1 MLQTITPHHDAHHTR
16 TMSTSLEA
24 LTASIGDGKRH
35 LLLAASGSVATIK
48 LPEVIAA
55 LAGAHGPGRL
65 SIRVV
70 LTRAAA
76 HFLAGQAAEQPTLSA
91 VAAMPCVDAV
101 YGDADEWG
109 PRPWRRG
116 GDILHI
122 ELRRWADLMVIAPL
136 SANTLAKIANGLC
149 DNLLTSVV
157 RAWDTDAAVDGRRKR
172 IVVCP
177 AMNTAMWRH
186 PITARQ
192 IRTLEREW
200 GVATATAPAPAA
212 PDGDAE
218 ETGGGGAEVDANTNG
233 AAAAAAAAAASQSTT
248 GGDGGGGWFEVMHPQ
263 SKVLACGDIGVGG
276 MADWREIVRVIEAR
290 LGLGA

>member
-1 MLQTITPHHDAHHTR
+1 MLQAITPHHDAHHTR

-24 LTASIGDGKRH
+24 LTASMGDGKRH

-48 LPEVIAA
+48 LPEIVGA
-55 LAGAHGPGRL
+55 LAAAHGPARL

-122 ELRRWADLMVIAPL
+122 ELRRWADIMVIAPL
-136 SANTLAKIANGLC
+136 SANTLAKVANGLC

-157 RAWDTDAAVDGRRKR
+157 RAWDTDGAVDGRPKR

-192 IRTLEREW
+192 VRTLEREW
-200 GVATATAPAPAA
+200 GVTTTTTAAA
-212 PDGDAE
+212 AAAAADGDAE
-218 ETGGGGAEVDANTNG
+218 ETGGDRGEAEVANTNG
-233 AAAAAAAAAASQSTT
+233 AAAAAASQSTIA
-248 GGDGGGGWFEVMHPQ
+248 GAGGGGGWFEVMHPQ
-263 SKVLACGDIGVGG
+263 AKVLACGDMGVGG
-276 MADWREIVRVIEAR
+276 MVDWREIVRVIEAR
-290 LGLGA
+290 LGLGE